1 MAEALRPA
9 LVFVGFM
16 GAGKSRAAREAAAAL
31 GVAVHDADALIE
43 AELGEPIEAFFDREG
58 EAAFRAVEEQVC
70 VGLLETAD
78 GGAVALGGGALGSER
93 VRAALARHV
102 VVLLDV
108 DLETAWQ
115 RASGGA
121 RPLARDRAAFEA
133 LFDAR
138 APIYDAA
145 ADAVLPCTGE
155 GVVARALGALQAIPE
170 GHRLLWATAA
180 SGDYPVWVG
189 PLRARAVARHRSA
202 RGRQRRDGG
211 RPPRRARPGADGLIE
226 IAPGEEHKTLQ
237 TAERVWRALAA
248 RGVTRA
254 DHVVALG
261 GGVVG
266 DLGGLLRGHLP
277 ARDRGRAGA
286 DDARGAGRLRLRR
299 QDRRRPARGQE
310 LRRRLSPADGRAD
323 RPRAARHAARGG
335 ARRGLRRGPQ
345 DRADRRRA
353 AVGARRRR
361 RAGRRRDD
369 RRLRAHEAARR
380 RRRRARR
387 RRAPGPQPRPHGRP
401 RDRDGDRATPATA
414 TARRSASGCSPRC
427 GSPRQDALREQVRE
441 LLSAPAYRRAWRA
454 PRPRRWSPRPRA
466 TRSAPARPCRSC
478 WCRGRAA

>member
-31 GVAVHDADALIE
+31 GVAAHDADALIE

-78 GGAVALGGGALGSER
+78 GGAIALGGGALASER

-115 RASGGA
+115 RASGGG

-155 GVVARALGALQAIPE
+155 GVVARALGALQAIPD

-189 PLRARAVARHRSA
+189 PLRARAVARRRSA

-211 RPPRRARPGADGLIE
+211 RPSRRARP
-226 IAPGEEHKTLQ
+226 
-237 TAERVWRALAA
+237 R
-248 RGVTRA
+248 
-254 DHVVALG
+254 
-261 GGVVG
+261 
-266 DLGGLLRGHLP
+266 
-277 ARDRGRAGA
+277 
-286 DDARGAGRLRLRR
+286 
-299 QDRRRPARGQE
+299 RRRPHR
-310 LRRRLSPADGRAD
+310 
-323 RPRAARHAARGG
+323 
-335 ARRGLRRGPQ
+335 
-345 DRADRRRA
+345 DRA
-353 AVGARRRR
+353 G
-361 RAGRRRDD
+361 
-369 RRLRAHEAARR
+369 
-380 RRRRARR
+380 
-387 RRAPGPQPRPHGRP
+387 
-401 RDRDGDRATPATA
+401 
-414 TARRSASGCSPRC
+414 
-427 GSPRQDALREQVRE
+427 
-441 LLSAPAYRRAWRA
+441 
-454 PRPRRWSPRPRA
+454 
-466 TRSAPARPCRSC
+466 
-478 WCRGRAA
+478 